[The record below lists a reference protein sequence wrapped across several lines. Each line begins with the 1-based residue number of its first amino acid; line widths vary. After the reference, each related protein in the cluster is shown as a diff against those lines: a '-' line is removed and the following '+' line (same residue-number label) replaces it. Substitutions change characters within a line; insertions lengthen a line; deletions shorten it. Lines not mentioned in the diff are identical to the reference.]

1 MRFPAVSR
9 ADALR
14 QYTQESLMSLL
25 FLVGPRA
32 CGKTTIGRNLA
43 AQRRVPFIDTDALLQ
58 EQAQRSIADIVAKD
72 GWPAF
77 RRLESEALKEAV
89 RRCGYPDAPQGVI
102 ATGGGMVLAEEN
114 RRFLRETG
122 SVIFLQ
128 APAEILA
135 QRLSRHGLPSQRP
148 SLTGG
153 DMVQEVAT
161 VLAERLPLYRST
173 AHHWVDATLPVSA
186 LCALLQRLCPQK

>member
-1 MRFPAVSR
+1 
-9 ADALR
+9 
-14 QYTQESLMSLL
+14 MSLL

-186 LCALLQRLCPQK
+186 LCALLQRLCPK